1 MFSLISTFKIAH
13 RVSMLA
19 LAALC
24 GIAVIAGMLLWQ
36 RQMEARYRVA
46 EETLIERDGV
56 LAALEDGLHESRL
69 HQRDFLLTRDMK
81 SVAGFDQTMDQ
92 VRQSLNHL
100 AAEATPQT
108 RTRLEALAQGAAAY
122 SDRMKA
128 LVAKNAELGL
138 TPTEGLEGAMRNGV
152 HSIEKLIDAVANA
165 EIRASMLMMRRHE
178 KDFILRRDEAYTGKH
193 AAEVETFKALVK
205 LEYRPGAERQRIM
218 DALEIYTASFR
229 FYAQAVL
236 EEQKARETVATAYNA
251 LLPVV
256 ADISTAYRQERE
268 ASALKN
274 QTAAE
279 TTVSIVVALIGL
291 AVISL
296 FAGVYLI
303 GRSITRPATAITGAM
318 RRLAGGET
326 ELDVPGL
333 HRRDEFGAM
342 AQALEVFR
350 QAAIA
355 KIELE
360 TEALVARRQ
369 AEEEKARFQREAEA
383 EAKTRLMQ
391 ATTGLAAALHR
402 LAAGDLSFEL
412 HEPFAP
418 DFEALRHDLN
428 RTIRQLDAA
437 MSGVVQSSVAI
448 DGGSQEISQSA
459 ADLARRTE
467 QQAASLEETAAA
479 LDELTTNIRI
489 SAERAVEARAVAH
502 SADEDASRTAD
513 LVVDT
518 IMAMEKIEQSSGK
531 IGSIISV
538 IDEIAFQTN
547 LLALNAGVEAA
558 RAGEAGRGFAVVAQE
573 VRELAQR
580 SAKAAAEI
588 KVLIRNSGTEVK
600 DGARFVRETGA
611 ALSRIGGSVKTIN
624 DHIEAIAVATKE
636 QSLGL
641 SEINATVNHL
651 DQGTQQN
658 AAMVEENNAA
668 SAMLAGETARLK
680 ELVYQFQLS
689 ETDMQ
694 MQRMS
699 QREAA

>member
-1 MFSLISTFKIAH
+1 MFSLVSTFKIAH

-36 RQMEARYRVA
+36 REMEARYRVA
-46 EETLIERDGV
+46 EDTLIQRDGV
-56 LAALEDGLHESRL
+56 LMTLVDGLHESRL
-69 HQRDFLLTRDMK
+69 YQRDFLLSRDMK
-81 SVAGFDQTMDQ
+81 SVAQFDQTMER
-92 VRQSLNHL
+92 VHQSLSTL
-100 AAEATPQT
+100 EGSATPQA
-108 RTRLEALAQGAAAY
+108 RAGLDALARGAVTY
-122 SDRMKA
+122 TERMTA
-128 LVAKNAELGL
+128 LVAKNRELGL
-138 TPTEGLEGAMRNGV
+138 TPADGLEGAMRNGV
-152 HSIEKLIDAVANA
+152 HSIEKLVDVVANA

-178 KDFILRRDEAYTGKH
+178 KDFILRRDETYVAKH

-236 EEQKARETVATAYNA
+236 EEQKARETVASAYNT

-256 ADISTAYRQERE
+256 ADISAAYRQERN

-274 QTAAE
+274 KTEAE
-279 TTVSIVVALIGL
+279 TAVSIVVALIAL
-291 AVISL
+291 AVVSL
-296 FAGVYLI
+296 FAGVYFI
-303 GRSITRPATAITGAM
+303 GRSITRPATSITGAM
-318 RRLAGGET
+318 RRLAEGET
-326 ELDVPGL
+326 EFAVPGL
-333 HRRDEFGAM
+333 RRNDEFGAM
-342 AQALEVFR
+342 AQALEIFR

-355 KIELE
+355 KTELE
-360 TEALVARRQ
+360 HQATAARQR
-369 AEEEKARFQREAEA
+369 AEDENARFQREAEA
-383 EAKTRLMQ
+383 QARTRLMQ

-412 HEPFAP
+412 NEPFAP

-428 RTIRQLDAA
+428 QTIRQLDAA

-448 DGGSQEISQSA
+448 DGGSQEISQGA

-479 LDELTTNIRI
+479 LDELTANIRI
-489 SAERAVEARAVAH
+489 SADRAVEARAVAH
-502 SADEDASRTAD
+502 SADEDANRTAD

-588 KVLIRNSGTEVK
+588 KVLIRNSSVEVK
-600 DGARFVRETGA
+600 EGARFVRETGA

-624 DHIEAIAVATKE
+624 DHIEAIAAATRE

-641 SEINATVNHL
+641 SEINTTVNHL

-668 SAMLAGETARLK
+668 SAMLADETARLK
-680 ELVYQFQLS
+680 ALVHQFQLS
-689 ETDMQ
+689 EMDMQ
-694 MQRMS
+694 GRS
-699 QREAA
+699 LSEAA

>member
-1 MFSLISTFKIAH
+1 MFSLVSTFKIAH

-36 RQMEARYRVA
+36 GHMEARYRVA
-46 EETLIERDGV
+46 EETLTERDGV

-81 SVAGFDQTMDQ
+81 SVGQFDQTMDQ
-92 VRQSLNHL
+92 IRQSLSHL
-100 AAEATPQT
+100 EGNATSQA
-108 RTRLEALAQGAAAY
+108 RTRLEALAEGAVVY
-122 SDRMKA
+122 SDSMKA
-128 LVAKNAELGL
+128 LVAKNRELGL
-138 TPTEGLEGAMRNGV
+138 APAEGLEGAMRNGV
-152 HSIEKLIDAVANA
+152 HSVEKLVDVVANA

-178 KDFILRRDEAYTGKH
+178 KDFILRREAAYVTKH
-193 AAEVETFKALVK
+193 ATEVETFKALVK

-229 FYAQAVL
+229 FYAAAVL
-236 EEQKARETVATAYNA
+236 EEEKARKTVASAYSA

-256 ADISTAYRQERE
+256 AEISTNYRQERD
-268 ASALKN
+268 ASALAN
-274 QTAAE
+274 SAAAE
-279 TTVSIVVALIGL
+279 RTVSIVVALIAL
-291 AVISL
+291 TVVSL

-318 RRLAGGET
+318 RRLADGET
-326 ELDVPGL
+326 EFAVPGL
-333 HRRDEFGAM
+333 QRGDEFGAM
-342 AQALEVFR
+342 AHALEIFR

-360 TEALVARRQ
+360 AQAHAARQ
-369 AEEEKARFQREAEA
+369 QAEA
-383 EAKTRLMQ
+383 EKVRFQLEAESEAQARLMQ
-391 ATTGLAAALHR
+391 ATTGLAAALRR
-402 LAAGDLSFEL
+402 LADGDLSFEL
-412 HEPFAP
+412 NEPFAP

-428 RTIRQLDAA
+428 QTIRQLDAA

-448 DGGSQEISQSA
+448 DGGSQEISESA

-479 LDELTTNIRI
+479 LDELTANIRI

-502 SADEDASRTAD
+502 SADEDANRTAN

-518 IMAMEKIEQSSGK
+518 VSAMEKIEQSSGK
-531 IGSIISV
+531 IGNIIGV

-580 SAKAAAEI
+580 SARAAAEI
-588 KVLIRNSGTEVK
+588 KALIQTSGTEVK
-600 DGARFVRETGA
+600 EGARFVRETGA

-624 DHIEAIAVATKE
+624 GHIEAIAAATHE

-641 SEINATVNHL
+641 AEINTTVNHL

-680 ELVYQFQLS
+680 ELVHQFRLS
-689 ETDMQ
+689 DVEA
-694 MQRMS
+694 RGYGG
-699 QREAA
+699 REAA

>member
-1 MFSLISTFKIAH
+1 MFSLVSTFKIAH

-46 EETLIERDGV
+46 EDALIQRDGV
-56 LAALEDGLHESRL
+56 LTTLVDALHESRL
-69 HQRDFLLTRDMK
+69 NQKDFLLSRDMN
-81 SVAGFDQTMDQ
+81 SVAQFDQTMGK
-92 VRQSLNHL
+92 VEQSVASLGGG
-100 AAEATPQT
+100 AAPQT
-108 RTRLEALAQGAAAY
+108 RAKLDVLAQGVVAY
-122 SDRMKA
+122 DDRMKA

-138 TPTEGLEGAMRNGV
+138 TPAEGLEGAMRNGV
-152 HSIEKLIDAVANA
+152 HSIEKLIDVVANA

-178 KDFILRRDEAYTGKH
+178 KDFILRRDEAYVAKH

-236 EEQKARETVATAYNA
+236 EEEKARETVASAYNA

-256 ADISTAYRQERE
+256 AEISTIYRQERE
-268 ASALKN
+268 ASALEN
-274 QTAAE
+274 SAAADR
-279 TTVSIVVALIGL
+279 TVSIVVALIAL
-291 AVISL
+291 TVASL

-303 GRSITRPATAITGAM
+303 GRSITRPATAITEAM
-318 RRLAGGET
+318 RRLAEGET
-326 ELDVPGL
+326 EFAVPGL

-342 AQALEVFR
+342 AHALEIFR

-360 TEALVARRQ
+360 TQALAARQQVEA
-369 AEEEKARFQREAEA
+369 EKARFQREAET
-383 EAKTRLMQ
+383 EAQARLMQ
-391 ATTGLAAALHR
+391 ATTGLAAALRR
-402 LAAGDLSFEL
+402 LADGDLSFEL
-412 HEPFAP
+412 NEPFAP

-479 LDELTTNIRI
+479 LDELTANIRI

-502 SADEDASRTAD
+502 STDEDASRTAD

-518 IMAMEKIEQSSGK
+518 IMAMEKIEQSSGR
-531 IGSIISV
+531 IGNIIGV

-588 KVLIRNSGTEVK
+588 KLLIHASGTEVK

-624 DHIEAIAVATKE
+624 DHIEAIAAATKE

-641 SEINATVNHL
+641 SEINTAVNHL

-680 ELVYQFQLS
+680 QLVHQFRLGDA
-689 ETDMQ
+689 EM
-694 MQRMS
+694 REYGG
-699 QREAA
+699 REAA

>member
-1 MFSLISTFKIAH
+1 MFSLVSTFKIAH

-46 EETLIERDGV
+46 EDALIQRDGV
-56 LAALEDGLHESRL
+56 LTTLVDALHESRL
-69 HQRDFLLTRDMK
+69 NQKDFLLSRDMN
-81 SVAGFDQTMDQ
+81 SVAQFDQTMGK
-92 VRQSLNHL
+92 VEQSVASLDGG
-100 AAEATPQT
+100 AAPQT
-108 RTRLEALAQGAAAY
+108 RSKLGALAQGVVVY
-122 SDRMKA
+122 GDRMKA

-138 TPTEGLEGAMRNGV
+138 TPAEGLEGAMRNGV
-152 HSIEKLIDAVANA
+152 HSIEKLIDVVANA

-178 KDFILRRDEAYTGKH
+178 KDFILRRDEAYVAKH

-236 EEQKARETVATAYNA
+236 EEEKARETVASAYNA

-256 ADISTAYRQERE
+256 AEISTIYRQERE
-268 ASALKN
+268 ASALEN
-274 QTAAE
+274 SAAADR
-279 TTVSIVVALIGL
+279 TVSIVVALIAL
-291 AVISL
+291 TVASL

-318 RRLAGGET
+318 RRLAEGET
-326 ELDVPGL
+326 EFAVPGL

-342 AQALEVFR
+342 AHALEIFR

-360 TEALVARRQ
+360 TQALVARQQ
-369 AEEEKARFQREAEA
+369 AEAEKARFQREAET
-383 EAKTRLMQ
+383 EAQARLMQ
-391 ATTGLAAALHR
+391 ATTGLAAALRR
-402 LAAGDLSFEL
+402 LADGDLSFEL
-412 HEPFAP
+412 NEPFAP

-437 MSGVVQSSVAI
+437 MSGVVLSSVAI

-479 LDELTTNIRI
+479 LDELTANIRI

-502 SADEDASRTAD
+502 STDEDASRTAD

-518 IMAMEKIEQSSGK
+518 IMAMEKIEQSSGR
-531 IGSIISV
+531 IGNIIGV

-588 KVLIRNSGTEVK
+588 KLLIHASGTEVK

-624 DHIEAIAVATKE
+624 DHIEAIAAATKE

-641 SEINATVNHL
+641 SEINTAVNHL

-680 ELVYQFQLS
+680 QLVHQFRLGDA
-689 ETDMQ
+689 EM
-694 MQRMS
+694 REYGG
-699 QREAA
+699 REAA

>member
-1 MFSLISTFKIAH
+1 MFSLVSTFKIAH

-46 EETLIERDGV
+46 EDALIQRDGV
-56 LAALEDGLHESRL
+56 LITLVDALHESRL
-69 HQRDFLLTRDMK
+69 NQKDFLLSKDMN
-81 SVAGFDQTMDQ
+81 SVAQFDQTMGK
-92 VRQSLNHL
+92 VERSVASLDGG
-100 AAEATPQT
+100 AAPQT
-108 RTRLEALAQGAAAY
+108 RAKLDVLAQGVVAY
-122 SDRMKA
+122 DDRMKA

-138 TPTEGLEGAMRNGV
+138 TPAEGLERAMRNGV
-152 HSIEKLIDAVANA
+152 HSIEKLIDVVANA

-178 KDFILRRDEAYTGKH
+178 KDFILRRDEAYVAKH

-236 EEQKARETVATAYNA
+236 EEEKARETVASAYNA

-256 ADISTAYRQERE
+256 AEISTIYRQERE
-268 ASALKN
+268 ASALEN
-274 QTAAE
+274 SAAADR
-279 TTVSIVVALIGL
+279 TVSIVVALIAL
-291 AVISL
+291 TVVSL
-296 FAGVYLI
+296 FAGVYRI

-318 RRLAGGET
+318 RRLAEGET
-326 ELDVPGL
+326 EFAVPGL

-342 AQALEVFR
+342 AHALEIFR

-360 TEALVARRQ
+360 TQALAARQQ
-369 AEEEKARFQREAEA
+369 AEAEKARFQREAET
-383 EAKTRLMQ
+383 EAQARLMQ
-391 ATTGLAAALHR
+391 ATTGLAAALRR
-402 LAAGDLSFEL
+402 LADGDLSFEL
-412 HEPFAP
+412 NEPFAP

-479 LDELTTNIRI
+479 LDELTANIRI

-502 SADEDASRTAD
+502 STDEDASRTAD

-518 IMAMEKIEQSSGK
+518 IMAMEKIEQSSGR
-531 IGSIISV
+531 IGNIIGV

-588 KVLIRNSGTEVK
+588 KLLIHASGTEVK

-624 DHIEAIAVATKE
+624 DHIEAIAAATKE

-641 SEINATVNHL
+641 SEINTAVNHL

-680 ELVYQFQLS
+680 QLVHQFRLGDA
-689 ETDMQ
+689 EM
-694 MQRMS
+694 REYGG
-699 QREAA
+699 REAA

>member
-1 MFSLISTFKIAH
+1 MFSLVSTFKIAH
-13 RVSMLA
+13 RISILA

-36 RQMEARYRVA
+36 RHMEARYRIA
-46 EETLIERDGV
+46 EDTLIQRDGV
-56 LAALEDGLHESRL
+56 LTMLMDGLHESRL
-69 HQRDFLLTRDMK
+69 HQRDFLLSRDMN
-81 SVAGFDQTMDQ
+81 SVAEFDQTMDK
-92 VRQSLNHL
+92 VHQSLSSL
-100 AAEATPQT
+100 EGSATPQV
-108 RTRLEALAQGAAAY
+108 RSKLDALAQGTLAY
-122 SDRMKA
+122 TDRMRA
-128 LVAKNAELGL
+128 LVSKNRELGL

-152 HSIEKLIDAVANA
+152 HSIEKLIDVVANA

-205 LEYRPGAERQRIM
+205 LEYRPGVERQRIM

-236 EEQKARETVATAYNA
+236 EEQKARETVASAYNA

-268 ASALKN
+268 ASALEN

-279 TTVSIVVALIGL
+279 TTVSIVVILIAF
-291 AVISL
+291 AVVSL
-296 FAGVYLI
+296 FAGVYFI

-318 RRLAGGET
+318 RRLAEGET
-326 ELDVPGL
+326 EFAVPGL
-333 HRRDEFGAM
+333 RRRDEFGAM
-342 AQALEVFR
+342 AQALEIFR

-360 TEALVARRQ
+360 RQALVARQR
-369 AEEEKARFQREAEA
+369 AEDEKARFQREAEA
-383 EAKTRLMQ
+383 QAQARLMQ

-402 LAAGDLSFEL
+402 LAEGDLSFEL
-412 HEPFAP
+412 NEPFAP

-479 LDELTTNIRI
+479 LDELTANIRI
-489 SAERAVEARAVAH
+489 SADRAVEARSVAH

-518 IMAMEKIEQSSGK
+518 IMAMEKIEQSSGR

-588 KVLIRNSGTEVK
+588 KVLIRNSSTEVK

-624 DHIEAIAVATKE
+624 DHIEAIAAATKE

-641 SEINATVNHL
+641 SEINTAVNHL

-680 ELVYQFQLS
+680 QLVHQFRLS
-689 ETDMQ
+689 EADMWDH
-694 MQRMS
+694 R

>member
-1 MFSLISTFKIAH
+1 MFSLVSTFKIAH

-81 SVAGFDQTMDQ
+81 SVGQFDQTMDQ
-92 VRQSLNHL
+92 VRQSLSHL
-100 AAEATPQT
+100 EGGATSRT
-108 RTRLEALAQGAAAY
+108 RARLEALNEGAVVY
-122 SDRMKA
+122 SDSIKA
-128 LVAKNAELGL
+128 LVARNRELGL
-138 TPTEGLEGAMRNGV
+138 TPAEGLEGAMRNGV
-152 HSIEKLIDAVANA
+152 HSIEKLVDVVANA

-178 KDFILRRDEAYTGKH
+178 KDFILRREAAYVTKH

-229 FYAQAVL
+229 FYAAAVL
-236 EEQKARETVATAYNA
+236 EEEKTRETVASAYNA

-256 ADISTAYRQERE
+256 AEISTNYRQERD
-268 ASALKN
+268 ASALAN
-274 QTAAE
+274 SAAAE
-279 TTVSIVVALIGL
+279 RTVSIVVALIAL
-291 AVISL
+291 TVVSL

-318 RRLAGGET
+318 RRLADGET
-326 ELDVPGL
+326 EFAVPGL
-333 HRRDEFGAM
+333 QRGDEFGAM
-342 AQALEVFR
+342 AHALEIFR

-360 TEALVARRQ
+360 AQAHAARQ
-369 AEEEKARFQREAEA
+369 QAEA
-383 EAKTRLMQ
+383 EKVRFQVAAESEAQARLMQ
-391 ATTGLAAALHR
+391 ATTGLAAALRR
-402 LAAGDLSFEL
+402 LAGGDLSFEL
-412 HEPFAP
+412 NEPFAP

-428 RTIRQLDAA
+428 QTIRQLDAA
-437 MSGVVQSSVAI
+437 MSGVVQSSVVI

-479 LDELTTNIRI
+479 LDELTANIRI

-502 SADEDASRTAD
+502 SADKDANRTAN

-518 IMAMEKIEQSSGK
+518 VSAMEKIEQSSGK
-531 IGSIISV
+531 IGNIIGV

-580 SAKAAAEI
+580 SARAAAEI
-588 KVLIRNSGTEVK
+588 KALIQTSGTEVK
-600 DGARFVRETGA
+600 EGARFVRETGA

-624 DHIEAIAVATKE
+624 GHIEAIAAATHE

-641 SEINATVNHL
+641 AEINTAVNHL
-651 DQGTQQN
+651 DQGTQKN

-680 ELVYQFQLS
+680 ELVHQFRLS
-689 ETDMQ
+689 DVEA
-694 MQRMS
+694 RGYGG
-699 QREAA
+699 REAA

>member
-1 MFSLISTFKIAH
+1 
-13 RVSMLA
+13 
-19 LAALC
+19 
-24 GIAVIAGMLLWQ
+24 
-36 RQMEARYRVA
+36 
-46 EETLIERDGV
+46 
-56 LAALEDGLHESRL
+56 
-69 HQRDFLLTRDMK
+69 
-81 SVAGFDQTMDQ
+81 
-92 VRQSLNHL
+92 
-100 AAEATPQT
+100 
-108 RTRLEALAQGAAAY
+108 
-122 SDRMKA
+122 
-128 LVAKNAELGL
+128 
-138 TPTEGLEGAMRNGV
+138 
-152 HSIEKLIDAVANA
+152 
-165 EIRASMLMMRRHE
+165 MLMMRRHE
-178 KDFILRRDEAYTGKH
+178 KDFILRREAAYVTKH

-229 FYAQAVL
+229 FYAAAVL
-236 EEQKARETVATAYNA
+236 EEEKARETVASAYSA

-256 ADISTAYRQERE
+256 AEISTNYRQERD
-268 ASALKN
+268 ASALAN
-274 QTAAE
+274 SAAAE
-279 TTVSIVVALIGL
+279 RTVSIVVALIAL
-291 AVISL
+291 TVVSL

-318 RRLAGGET
+318 RRLADGET
-326 ELDVPGL
+326 EFAVPGL
-333 HRRDEFGAM
+333 QRGDEFGAM
-342 AQALEVFR
+342 AHALEIFR

-360 TEALVARRQ
+360 AQALVARQ
-369 AEEEKARFQREAEA
+369 QAEA
-383 EAKTRLMQ
+383 EKVRFQLEAESEAQARLMQ
-391 ATTGLAAALHR
+391 ATTGLAAALRR
-402 LAAGDLSFEL
+402 LAGGDLSFEL
-412 HEPFAP
+412 NEPFAP

-428 RTIRQLDAA
+428 QTIRQLDAA

-448 DGGSQEISQSA
+448 NGGSQEISESA

-479 LDELTTNIRI
+479 LDELTANIRI

-502 SADEDASRTAD
+502 SADKDANRTAN

-518 IMAMEKIEQSSGK
+518 VSAMEKIEQSSGK
-531 IGSIISV
+531 IGNIIGV

-580 SAKAAAEI
+580 SARAAAEI
-588 KVLIRNSGTEVK
+588 KALIQTSGTEVK
-600 DGARFVRETGA
+600 EGARFVRETGA

-624 DHIEAIAVATKE
+624 GHIEAIAAATHE

-641 SEINATVNHL
+641 AEINTAVNHL

-680 ELVYQFQLS
+680 ELVHQFRLS
-689 ETDMQ
+689 DVEA
-694 MQRMS
+694 RGYGG
-699 QREAA
+699 REAA

>member
-1 MFSLISTFKIAH
+1 MFSLVSTFKIAH
-13 RVSMLA
+13 RISILA

-36 RQMEARYRVA
+36 RHMEARYRIA
-46 EETLIERDGV
+46 EDTLIQRDGV
-56 LAALEDGLHESRL
+56 LTTLMDGLHESRL
-69 HQRDFLLTRDMK
+69 HQRDFLLSRDMN
-81 SVAGFDQTMDQ
+81 SVAEFDQTMDK
-92 VRQSLNHL
+92 VHQSLSSL
-100 AAEATPQT
+100 EGSATPQV
-108 RTRLEALAQGAAAY
+108 RAKLDALAKGTLAY
-122 SDRMKA
+122 TDRMKA
-128 LVAKNAELGL
+128 LVSKNRELGL

-152 HSIEKLIDAVANA
+152 HSIEKLIDVVANA

-205 LEYRPGAERQRIM
+205 LEYRPGVERQRIM

-236 EEQKARETVATAYNA
+236 EEQKARETVASAYNA

-268 ASALKN
+268 ASALEN

-279 TTVSIVVALIGL
+279 TTVSIVVILIAL
-291 AVISL
+291 AVVSL
-296 FAGVYLI
+296 FAGVYFI

-318 RRLAGGET
+318 RRLAEGET
-326 ELDVPGL
+326 EFAVPGL
-333 HRRDEFGAM
+333 RRRDEFGAM
-342 AQALEVFR
+342 AQALEIFR

-360 TEALVARRQ
+360 RQALVARQR
-369 AEEEKARFQREAEA
+369 AEDEKARFQREAEA
-383 EAKTRLMQ
+383 QAQARLMQ

-402 LAAGDLSFEL
+402 LAEGDLSFEL
-412 HEPFAP
+412 NEPFAP

-479 LDELTTNIRI
+479 LDQLTANIRI
-489 SAERAVEARAVAH
+489 SADRAVEARSVAH

-588 KVLIRNSGTEVK
+588 KVLIRNSSTEVK

-624 DHIEAIAVATKE
+624 DHIEVIAAATKE

-641 SEINATVNHL
+641 SEINTAVNHL

-680 ELVYQFQLS
+680 QLVHQFRLS
-689 ETDMQ
+689 EADMWDH
-694 MQRMS
+694 R

>member
-1 MFSLISTFKIAH
+1 
-13 RVSMLA
+13 
-19 LAALC
+19 
-24 GIAVIAGMLLWQ
+24 
-36 RQMEARYRVA
+36 
-46 EETLIERDGV
+46 
-56 LAALEDGLHESRL
+56 
-69 HQRDFLLTRDMK
+69 MK
-81 SVAGFDQTMDQ
+81 LD
-92 VRQSLNHL
+92 
-100 AAEATPQT
+100 
-108 RTRLEALAQGAAAY
+108 ALAQGVAAY
-122 SDRMKA
+122 GERMKA
-128 LVAKNAELGL
+128 LVSKNQELGL
-138 TPTEGLEGAMRNGV
+138 TPADGLEGAMRNGV
-152 HSIEKLIDAVANA
+152 HSIEKHIDTVANA

-178 KDFILRRDEAYTGKH
+178 KDFILRRDETYATKH

-236 EEQKARETVATAYNA
+236 EEQKARETVASAYNA

-256 ADISTAYRQERE
+256 ADISSAYRQERQ
-268 ASALKN
+268 ASALENKN
-274 QTAAE
+274 AAE
-279 TTVSIVVALIGL
+279 TTVSIVVALIAL
-291 AVISL
+291 TVVIL
-296 FAGVYLI
+296 FAGVYFI
-303 GRSITRPATAITGAM
+303 GRSITRPATLITGAM
-318 RRLAGGET
+318 SRLAEGET
-326 ELDVPGL
+326 EFAVPGL
-333 HRRDEFGAM
+333 RRKDEFGAM
-342 AQALEVFR
+342 AQALEIFR

-360 TEALVARRQ
+360 NQTFAARQQ
-369 AEEEKARFQREAEA
+369 AEDQKARFQREAEA
-383 EAKTRLMQ
+383 EAQARLMQ
-391 ATTGLAAALHR
+391 ATSGLAAALHR

-412 HEPFAP
+412 SEPFAP
-418 DFEALRHDLN
+418 DFETLRHDLN

-479 LDELTTNIRI
+479 LDELTANIRI
-489 SAERAVEARAVAH
+489 SAERAVEARTVAH
-502 SADEDASRTAD
+502 SADEDATRTAD

-588 KVLIRNSGTEVK
+588 KVLIRNSSTEVK

-624 DHIEAIAVATKE
+624 GHIEAIAVATKE

-641 SEINATVNHL
+641 SEINTAVNHL

-668 SAMLAGETARLK
+668 SAMLASETARLK
-680 ELVYQFQLS
+680 DLVCQFRLS
-689 ETDMQ
+689 DMHIEE
-694 MQRMS
+694 RGL
-699 QREAA
+699 REAA

>member
-1 MFSLISTFKIAH
+1 MFSLVSTFKIAH
-13 RVSMLA
+13 RISMLA

-36 RQMEARYRVA
+36 RQMEARYRIA
-46 EETLIERDGV
+46 EDTLIQRDSV
-56 LAALEDGLHESRL
+56 LTTLMDGLHESRL
-69 HQRDFLLTRDMK
+69 HQRDFLLSRDMN
-81 SVAGFDQTMDQ
+81 SVAEFDQTMDK
-92 VRQSLNHL
+92 VHQSLSSL
-100 AAEATPQT
+100 EGSATPQV
-108 RTRLEALAQGAAAY
+108 RAKLDALAQGTLAY
-122 SDRMKA
+122 TDRMKA
-128 LVAKNAELGL
+128 LVSKNRELGL

-152 HSIEKLIDAVANA
+152 HSIEKLIDVVANA

-205 LEYRPGAERQRIM
+205 LEYRPGVERQRIM

-236 EEQKARETVATAYNA
+236 EEQKARETVASAYNA

-268 ASALKN
+268 ASALEN

-279 TTVSIVVALIGL
+279 TTVSIVVILIAF
-291 AVISL
+291 AVVSL
-296 FAGVYLI
+296 FAGVYFI

-318 RRLAGGET
+318 RRLAEGET
-326 ELDVPGL
+326 EFAVPGL
-333 HRRDEFGAM
+333 RRRDEFGAM
-342 AQALEVFR
+342 AQALEIFR

-360 TEALVARRQ
+360 RQALVARQR
-369 AEEEKARFQREAEA
+369 AEDEKARFQREAEA
-383 EAKTRLMQ
+383 QAQARLMQ

-402 LAAGDLSFEL
+402 LAEGDLSFEL
-412 HEPFAP
+412 NEPFAP

-479 LDELTTNIRI
+479 LDQLTANIRI
-489 SAERAVEARAVAH
+489 SADRAVEARSVAH

-518 IMAMEKIEQSSGK
+518 IMAMEKIEQSSGR

-588 KVLIRNSGTEVK
+588 KVLIRNSSTEVK

-624 DHIEAIAVATKE
+624 DHIDAIAAATKE

-641 SEINATVNHL
+641 SEINTAVNHL

-680 ELVYQFQLS
+680 QLVHQFRLS
-689 ETDMQ
+689 EADMWDH
-694 MQRMS
+694 R

>member
-1 MFSLISTFKIAH
+1 MFSLVSTFKIAH

-36 RQMEARYRVA
+36 GHMEARYRVA
-46 EETLIERDGV
+46 EETLTERDGV

-81 SVAGFDQTMDQ
+81 SVGQFDQTMDQ
-92 VRQSLNHL
+92 IRQSLSHL
-100 AAEATPQT
+100 EGSATSQA
-108 RTRLEALAQGAAAY
+108 RTRLEALAEGAVVY
-122 SDRMKA
+122 SDSMKA
-128 LVAKNAELGL
+128 LVAKNRELGL
-138 TPTEGLEGAMRNGV
+138 TPAEGLEGAMRNGV
-152 HSIEKLIDAVANA
+152 HSIEKLVDVVANA

-178 KDFILRRDEAYTGKH
+178 KDFILRREAAYVTKH

-229 FYAQAVL
+229 FYAAAVL
-236 EEQKARETVATAYNA
+236 EEEKARETVASAYNA

-256 ADISTAYRQERE
+256 AEISTTYRQERD
-268 ASALKN
+268 ASALAN
-274 QTAAE
+274 SAAAE
-279 TTVSIVVALIGL
+279 RTVSIVVALIAL
-291 AVISL
+291 TVVSL

-318 RRLAGGET
+318 RRLAEGET
-326 ELDVPGL
+326 EFAVPGL
-333 HRRDEFGAM
+333 QRGDEFGAM
-342 AQALEVFR
+342 AHALEIFR
-350 QAAIA
+350 QAAIV

-360 TEALVARRQ
+360 AQAHAARQ
-369 AEEEKARFQREAEA
+369 QAEA
-383 EAKTRLMQ
+383 EKVRFQLEAESEAQARLMQ
-391 ATTGLAAALHR
+391 ATTGLAAALRR
-402 LAAGDLSFEL
+402 LADGDLSFEL
-412 HEPFAP
+412 NEPFAP

-428 RTIRQLDAA
+428 QTIRQLDAA

-448 DGGSQEISQSA
+448 DGGSQEISESA

-479 LDELTTNIRI
+479 LDELTANIRI

-502 SADEDASRTAD
+502 SADKDANRTAN

-518 IMAMEKIEQSSGK
+518 VSAMEKIEQSSGK
-531 IGSIISV
+531 IGNIIGV

-580 SAKAAAEI
+580 SARAAAEI
-588 KVLIRNSGTEVK
+588 KALIQTSGTEVK
-600 DGARFVRETGA
+600 EGARFVRETGA

-624 DHIEAIAVATKE
+624 GHIEAIAAATHE

-641 SEINATVNHL
+641 AEINTAVNHL

-680 ELVYQFQLS
+680 ELVHQFRLS
-689 ETDMQ
+689 DVEA
-694 MQRMS
+694 RGYGG
-699 QREAA
+699 REAA

>member
-1 MFSLISTFKIAH
+1 MFSLVSTFKIAH

-46 EETLIERDGV
+46 EDALIQRDGV
-56 LAALEDGLHESRL
+56 LTTLVDALHESRL
-69 HQRDFLLTRDMK
+69 NQKDFLLSRDMN
-81 SVAGFDQTMDQ
+81 SVAQFDQTMGK
-92 VRQSLNHL
+92 VEQSVASLDGG
-100 AAEATPQT
+100 AAPQT
-108 RTRLEALAQGAAAY
+108 RAKLEALAQGVVAY
-122 SDRMKA
+122 GDRMKA

-138 TPTEGLEGAMRNGV
+138 TPAEGLEGAMRNGV
-152 HSIEKLIDAVANA
+152 HSIEKLIDVVANA

-178 KDFILRRDEAYTGKH
+178 KDFILRRDEAYVAKH

-236 EEQKARETVATAYNA
+236 DEEKARETVASAYNA

-256 ADISTAYRQERE
+256 AEISTIYRQERE
-268 ASALKN
+268 ASALEN
-274 QTAAE
+274 SAAADR
-279 TTVSIVVALIGL
+279 TVSIVVGLIALTV
-291 AVISL
+291 ASL

-303 GRSITRPATAITGAM
+303 GRSITRPATAIIGAM
-318 RRLAGGET
+318 RRLAEGET
-326 ELDVPGL
+326 EFAVPGL

-342 AQALEVFR
+342 AHALEIFR

-360 TEALVARRQ
+360 TQALAARQQ
-369 AEEEKARFQREAEA
+369 AEAEKARFQREAET
-383 EAKTRLMQ
+383 EAQARLMQ
-391 ATTGLAAALHR
+391 ATTGLAAALRR
-402 LAAGDLSFEL
+402 LADGDLSFEL
-412 HEPFAP
+412 NEPFAP

-479 LDELTTNIRI
+479 LDELTANIRI

-502 SADEDASRTAD
+502 STDEDASRTAD

-518 IMAMEKIEQSSGK
+518 IMAMEKIEQSSGR
-531 IGSIISV
+531 IGNIIGV

-588 KVLIRNSGTEVK
+588 KLLIHASGTEVK

-624 DHIEAIAVATKE
+624 DHIEAIAAATKE

-641 SEINATVNHL
+641 SEINTAVNHL

-680 ELVYQFQLS
+680 QLVHQFRLGDA
-689 ETDMQ
+689 EM
-694 MQRMS
+694 REYGG
-699 QREAA
+699 REAA

>member
-1 MFSLISTFKIAH
+1 MFSLVSTFKIAH

-36 RQMEARYRVA
+36 RQMEERYRAA
-46 EETLIERDGV
+46 EDTLIQRDGV
-56 LAALEDGLHESRL
+56 LTTLVDALHESRL
-69 HQRDFLLTRDMK
+69 HQRDFLLSRDMN
-81 SVAGFDQTMDQ
+81 SVAQFDLTMGR
-92 VRQSLNHL
+92 VAQSVNSL
-100 AAEATPQT
+100 EGSATSQT
-108 RTRLEALAQGAAAY
+108 RVKLDALAQGVAAY
-122 SDRMKA
+122 GERMKA
-128 LVAKNAELGL
+128 LVSKNQELGL
-138 TPTEGLEGAMRNGV
+138 TPADGLEGAMRNGV
-152 HSIEKLIDAVANA
+152 HSIEKHIDTVANA

-178 KDFILRRDEAYTGKH
+178 KDFILRRDETYATKH
-193 AAEVETFKALVK
+193 AGEVETFKSLVK

-236 EEQKARETVATAYNA
+236 EEQKARETVASAYNA

-256 ADISTAYRQERE
+256 ADISSAYRQERQV
-268 ASALKN
+268 SALESKN
-274 QTAAE
+274 AAE
-279 TTVSIVVALIGL
+279 TTVSIVVALIAL
-291 AVISL
+291 TVVIL
-296 FAGVYLI
+296 FAGVYFI
-303 GRSITRPATAITGAM
+303 GRSITRPATLITGAM
-318 RRLAGGET
+318 RRLAEGET
-326 ELDVPGL
+326 EFAVPGL
-333 HRRDEFGAM
+333 RRKDEFGAI
-342 AQALEVFR
+342 AQALEIFR
-350 QAAIA
+350 QAAIS

-360 TEALVARRQ
+360 NQTFAARQQ
-369 AEEEKARFQREAEA
+369 AEDQKARFQREAEA
-383 EAKTRLMQ
+383 EAQARLMQ
-391 ATTGLAAALHR
+391 ATSGLAAALHR

-412 HEPFAP
+412 NEPFAP
-418 DFEALRHDLN
+418 DFETLRHDLN

-479 LDELTTNIRI
+479 LDELTANIRI
-489 SAERAVEARAVAH
+489 SAERAVEARTVAH
-502 SADEDASRTAD
+502 SADEDATRTAD

-588 KVLIRNSGTEVK
+588 KVLIRNSSTEVK

-624 DHIEAIAVATKE
+624 GHIEAIAVATKE

-641 SEINATVNHL
+641 SEINTAVNHL

-668 SAMLAGETARLK
+668 SAMLASETARLK
-680 ELVYQFQLS
+680 DLVCQFRLS
-689 ETDMQ
+689 DMHIEE
-694 MQRMS
+694 RGL
-699 QREAA
+699 REAA

>member
-1 MFSLISTFKIAH
+1 MFSLVSTFKIAH

-36 RQMEARYRVA
+36 RQMETRYRVA
-46 EETLIERDGV
+46 EQTLIERDGV
-56 LAALEDGLHESRL
+56 LVTLEDGLHESRL

-81 SVAGFDQTMDQ
+81 SVVQFEQTMDQ
-92 VRQSLNHL
+92 VRQSLNDL
-100 AAEATPQT
+100 EGRATPQT
-108 RTRLEALAQGAAAY
+108 RTRLETLAQGAEAY
-122 SDRMKA
+122 SERMKA
-128 LVAKNAELGL
+128 LVAKNRELGL
-138 TPTEGLEGAMRNGV
+138 TPSEGLEGAMRNGV
-152 HSIEKLIDAVANA
+152 HSIEKLTDLVANA

-178 KDFILRRDEAYTGKH
+178 KDFILRREAAYVEKH
-193 AAEVETFKALVK
+193 AAELETFKALVK

-229 FYAQAVL
+229 FYAAAVL
-236 EEQKARETVATAYNA
+236 EEEKARETLASAYA
-251 LLPVV
+251 AMLPIVT
-256 ADISTAYRQERE
+256 DIATAYRQERE
-268 ASALKN
+268 ASALAN
-274 QTAAE
+274 NAAAE
-279 TTVSIVVALIGL
+279 RTVSIVVALIAL
-291 AVISL
+291 TVVSL

-318 RRLAGGET
+318 RRLAEGET
-326 ELDVPGL
+326 EFAVPGL
-333 HRRDEFGAM
+333 RRRDEFGAM
-342 AQALEVFR
+342 AHALEIFR
-350 QAAIA
+350 QGAIA
-355 KIELE
+355 KIALE
-360 TEALVARRQ
+360 NQTLATRQQ
-369 AEEEKARFQREAEA
+369 AEAEKARFQREAEA
-383 EAKTRLMQ
+383 QAQARLMQ
-391 ATTGLAAALHR
+391 ATSGLAAALHR
-402 LAAGDLSFEL
+402 LASGDLSFEL
-412 HEPFAP
+412 NEPFAP
-418 DFEALRHDLN
+418 DFETLRHDLN

-437 MSGVVQSSVAI
+437 MSGVVQSTVAI

-479 LDELTTNIRI
+479 LDELTANIRI
-489 SAERAVEARAVAH
+489 SADRAVEARAVAH
-502 SADEDASRTAD
+502 SADEDANRTAN

-518 IMAMEKIEQSSGK
+518 IGAMEKIEQSSAR

-588 KVLIRNSGTEVK
+588 KVLIRNSGMEVK
-600 DGARFVRETGA
+600 EGARFVRETGA

-624 DHIEAIAVATKE
+624 GHIEAIAVATKE

-641 SEINATVNHL
+641 SEINTTVNHL

-680 ELVYQFQLS
+680 ELVYQFRLS
-689 ETDMQ
+689 EVDVQ
-694 MQRMS
+694 GYGLHR
-699 QREAA
+699 AA

>member
-1 MFSLISTFKIAH
+1 MFSLVSTFKIAH

-46 EETLIERDGV
+46 EDTLIQRDGV
-56 LAALEDGLHESRL
+56 LTTLVDALHESRL
-69 HQRDFLLTRDMK
+69 HQKDFLLSRDMN
-81 SVAGFDQTMDQ
+81 SVAQFDQTMGK
-92 VRQSLNHL
+92 VEQSIASLDSG
-100 AAEATPQT
+100 AAAQT
-108 RTRLEALAQGAAAY
+108 RAKLEALSQGVVAY
-122 SDRMKA
+122 SDRMKT
-128 LVAKNAELGL
+128 LVARNRELGL
-138 TPTEGLEGAMRNGV
+138 TPADGLEGAMRNGV

-178 KDFILRRDEAYTGKH
+178 KDFILRRDETYAMKH

-205 LEYRPGAERQRIM
+205 LEYRPGVERQRIM

-236 EEQKARETVATAYNA
+236 EEQKARETVVTAYTA

-256 ADISTAYRQERE
+256 ADISSTYRQERE
-268 ASALKN
+268 ASALENKN
-274 QTAAE
+274 AAE
-279 TTVSIVVALIGL
+279 STVSIVVALIAL
-291 AVISL
+291 TVLVL

-318 RRLAGGET
+318 RRLAEGET
-326 ELDVPGL
+326 DFAVPGL
-333 HRRDEFGAM
+333 RRKDEFGAM
-342 AQALEVFR
+342 AHALEIFR

-360 TEALVARRQ
+360 NQALAARQQ
-369 AEEEKARFQREAEA
+369 AEAEKARFQREAEA
-383 EAKTRLMQ
+383 EAQARLMQ

-412 HEPFAP
+412 NEPFAP

-479 LDELTTNIRI
+479 LDELTANIRI
-489 SAERAVEARAVAH
+489 SAERAVEARTVAH

-518 IMAMEKIEQSSGK
+518 IAAMEKIEQSSGR

-580 SAKAAAEI
+580 SARAAAEI
-588 KVLIRNSGTEVK
+588 KVLIQTSGAEVK

-624 DHIEAIAVATKE
+624 DHIEAIAAATKE
-636 QSLGL
+636 QSVGL
-641 SEINATVNHL
+641 SEINTTVNHL

-668 SAMLAGETARLK
+668 SAMLAGETTRLK
-680 ELVYQFQLS
+680 ELVCQFRLS
-689 ETDMQ
+689 EVEMLDYHGC
-694 MQRMS
+694 
-699 QREAA
+699 EAA

>member
-1 MFSLISTFKIAH
+1 MFSLVSTFKIAH
-13 RVSMLA
+13 RISILA

-36 RQMEARYRVA
+36 RHMEARYRIA
-46 EETLIERDGV
+46 EDTLIQRDGV
-56 LAALEDGLHESRL
+56 LTTLMDGLHESRL
-69 HQRDFLLTRDMK
+69 HQRDFLLSRDMN
-81 SVAGFDQTMDQ
+81 SVAEFDQTMDK
-92 VRQSLNHL
+92 VHQSLSSL
-100 AAEATPQT
+100 EGSATPQV
-108 RTRLEALAQGAAAY
+108 RAKLDALAQGTLAY
-122 SDRMKA
+122 TDRMKA
-128 LVAKNAELGL
+128 LVSKNRELGL

-152 HSIEKLIDAVANA
+152 HSIEKLIDVVANA

-205 LEYRPGAERQRIM
+205 LEYRPGVERQRIM

-236 EEQKARETVATAYNA
+236 EEQKARETVASAYNA

-268 ASALKN
+268 ASALQN

-279 TTVSIVVALIGL
+279 TTVSIVVILIAF
-291 AVISL
+291 AVVSL
-296 FAGVYLI
+296 FSGVYFI

-318 RRLAGGET
+318 RRLAEGET
-326 ELDVPGL
+326 EFAVPGL
-333 HRRDEFGAM
+333 RRRDEFGAM
-342 AQALEVFR
+342 AQALEIFR

-360 TEALVARRQ
+360 RQALVARQR
-369 AEEEKARFQREAEA
+369 AEDEKVRFQREAEA
-383 EAKTRLMQ
+383 QAQARLMQ

-402 LAAGDLSFEL
+402 LAEGDLSFEL
-412 HEPFAP
+412 NEPFAP

-479 LDELTTNIRI
+479 LDQLTANIRI
-489 SAERAVEARAVAH
+489 SADRAVEARSVAH

-588 KVLIRNSGTEVK
+588 KVLIRNSSTEVK

-624 DHIEAIAVATKE
+624 DHIEVIAAATKE

-641 SEINATVNHL
+641 SEINTAVNHL

-680 ELVYQFQLS
+680 QLVHQFRLS
-689 ETDMQ
+689 EADMWDH
-694 MQRMS
+694 R